1 MGQVMKPRVLAR
13 RRLCLGRAWTAL
25 RGQLNQILFVVSSSP
40 AGPASVA
47 TDACQGEREQ
57 LTMTPVLLAR
67 AFGRLQKLLSLLFLG
82 DLGGR
87 VGKGLAESR
96 AVYKTSALGQAW
108 QMLCFFSFYLKG
120 RRTGLPWW

>member
-1 MGQVMKPRVLAR
+1 MKPRVLAR

-47 TDACQGEREQ
+47 TDACQGERKQ
-57 LTMTPVLLAR
+57 LTMAPVLLAR

-82 DLGGR
+82 DLGGSEGAR
-87 VGKGLAESR
+87 DWQK
-96 AVYKTSALGQAW
+96 AVQYTKQALWGRPGR
-108 QMLCFFSFYLKG
+108 CSVSFHFI
-120 RRTGLPWW
+120 